1 MRKGPSSPGTC
12 GGELV
17 KEEST
22 KEIGMDRKIEGKLG
36 ECAFPEAK
44 KVEHLK
50 EKGASYIEH
59 CWEVE

>member
-1 MRKGPSSPGTC
+1 M
-12 GGELV
+12 

-22 KEIGMDRKIEGKLG
+22 KEIRMDRKIEGKLG
-36 ECAFPEAK
+36 ECTFPEAK

-50 EKGASYIEH
+50 EQGTSHIEH

>member
-1 MRKGPSSPGTC
+1 M
-12 GGELV
+12 